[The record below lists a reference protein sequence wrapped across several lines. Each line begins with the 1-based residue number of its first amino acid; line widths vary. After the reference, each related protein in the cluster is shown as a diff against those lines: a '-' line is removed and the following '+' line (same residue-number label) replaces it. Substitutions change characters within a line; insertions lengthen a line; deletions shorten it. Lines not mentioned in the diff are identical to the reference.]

1 MQVYTGLFVMEIIYI
16 HITTLTFI
24 IKTIDTYTVSPIM
37 PPNHLIRFSYRPV
50 IFSINA
56 ITEMRQAI
64 QPPLG
69 FEPDKSGLQ
78 QRISPY
84 LIVHAG
90 FHITPTGIH
99 HNAYRSMLSGEMT
112 QATPHTK

>member
-16 HITTLTFI
+16 HIATLTFI

-37 PPNHLIRFSYRPV
+37 SPNHLIRFSYRPV

-64 QPPLG
+64 QPHS
-69 FEPDKSGLQ
+69 D
-78 QRISPY
+78 
-84 LIVHAG
+84 
-90 FHITPTGIH
+90 
-99 HNAYRSMLSGEMT
+99 LSQT
-112 QATPHTK
+112 NRVCNNVSLRT

>member
-16 HITTLTFI
+16 HIATLTFI

-37 PPNHLIRFSYRPV
+37 SPNHLIRFSYRPV

-69 FEPDKSGLQ
+69 FEPDKSGCNNVSL
-78 QRISPY
+78 R
-84 LIVHAG
+84 
-90 FHITPTGIH
+90 T
-99 HNAYRSMLSGEMT
+99 
-112 QATPHTK
+112 